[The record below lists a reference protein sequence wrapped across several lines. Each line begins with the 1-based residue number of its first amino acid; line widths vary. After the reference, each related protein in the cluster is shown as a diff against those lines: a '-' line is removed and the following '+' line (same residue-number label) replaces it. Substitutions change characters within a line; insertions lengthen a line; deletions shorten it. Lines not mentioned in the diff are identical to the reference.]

1 MSMTR
6 FQPVDAATA
15 IGQLPEWTVARE
27 GRAISRTFLFP
38 DFGCALAFMIR
49 VGVQAEKLD
58 HHPEWRN
65 VYNRVEVELTTHDA
79 GTVTTLDV
87 ALARLMDEA
96 C

>member
-1 MSMTR
+1 MTR
-6 FQPVDAATA
+6 FEPLDAATA
-15 IGQLPEWTVARE
+15 AEQLSGWSVTRE

-38 DFGCALAFMIR
+38 DFGGALAFMIR